1 VDARAGRQNAPA
13 AEAPDMRGRDVV
25 RFFAT
30 WLSLTL
36 MDFAL
41 AAWGGVAPWQPGMN
55 SIAAIGLTIL
65 LAIRE
70 ERT

>member
-1 VDARAGRQNAPA
+1 
-13 AEAPDMRGRDVV
+13 MRGRDVV